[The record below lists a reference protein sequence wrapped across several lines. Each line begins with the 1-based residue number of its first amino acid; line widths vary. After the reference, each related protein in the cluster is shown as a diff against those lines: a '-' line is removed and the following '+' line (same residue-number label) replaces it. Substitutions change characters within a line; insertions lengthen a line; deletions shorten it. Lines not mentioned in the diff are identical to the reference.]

1 MNYCPICNNETYRTH
16 EINKVCYSCYNNTV
30 DRDGNKVSFRN
41 IDVFGG
47 FKSIH
52 YIKDNIS
59 ERNEHVC
66 YISNVK
72 CYAEEGIYGGIIIY
86 VKNGL

>member
-1 MNYCPICNNETYRTH
+1 MHIMNQSASTADLSTLKI
-16 EINKVCYSCYNNTV
+16 

-72 CYAEEGIYGGIIIY
+72 CYADEDIYGGIIIY
-86 VKNGL
+86 VKN